1 MNERNVIE
9 SNNQS
14 TARVAAI
21 PTTMGPMTMDAWM
34 MPPTPPMVTVSVTVD
49 GDVDGTTTT
58 TTTTRG
64 DDKAAASTSYY
75 SSLSGREVAASSKDE
90 LDFDLLFMDDE
101 KRTEEDPSSM
111 ASSSAADVGFDVGAV
126 VIRCA
131 RLMCAPR
138 SEEEYQ
144 TLRALKRAS
153 RAMGLESFKDDSRA
167 AEVREGGLETLALR
181 LKMEDPVR
189 FRGLDVAASD
199 SSADVADACKR
210 LAHSYLWLPP
220 FATNHRGE
228 VYASMD
234 ERVIIEPNLRSH
246 FVVGRASSAYK
257 RLVDALPECFVGSY
271 AQLTEVVHFVSTHMM
286 ASFRESGLDIPPWR
300 RPGALTSKWT
310 LAASSAQQSL
320 SASSSPGSPM
330 GPFDSTSF
338 GATTKTTSVEK
349 RRSAAK
355 FAARSDAVRKLRI

>member
-1 MNERNVIE
+1 MTRAMTTTTMKDEDT
-9 SNNQS
+9 SWM
-14 TARVAAI
+14 I
-21 PTTMGPMTMDAWM
+21 PTT
-34 MPPTPPMVTVSVTVD
+34 PTPVSMMMD
-49 GDVDGTTTT
+49 DGTS
-58 TTTTRG
+58 TRG
-64 DDKAAASTSYY
+64 AEDEDASTSY
-75 SSLSGREVAASSKDE
+75 SSRRASKVE
-90 LDFDLLFMDDE
+90 LDFDLLFTDDE
-101 KRTEEDPSSM
+101 KSAAEEEEDG
-111 ASSSAADVGFDVGAV
+111 SSSLAENVGFDVGAV

-138 SEEEYQ
+138 SEEEHQ

-153 RAMGLESFKDDSRA
+153 RAMGRESFKDDSRA

-189 FRGLDVAASD
+189 FRGLDVAESD

-220 FATNHRGE
+220 FATERGDCE

-246 FVVGRASSAYK
+246 FVVGRASSTYK

-300 RPGALTSKWT
+300 RPEALTSKWT
-310 LAASSAQQSL
+310 LASQQSSL

-338 GATTKTTSVEK
+338 GAQTTTSVAK

-355 FAARSDAVRKLRI
+355 FASRPEAFRKLRI

>member
-14 TARVAAI
+14 MARVAAI
-21 PTTMGPMTMDAWM
+21 PTTTGPMTMDAWM
-34 MPPTPPMVTVSVTVD
+34 MPPTPPMGTVTVD
-49 GDVDGTTTT
+49 GDVDGT

>member
-1 MNERNVIE
+1 MP
-9 SNNQS
+9 
-14 TARVAAI
+14 TI
-21 PTTMGPMTMDAWM
+21 PTTTMI
-34 MPPTPPMVTVSVTVD
+34 SVTVPVT
-49 GDVDGTTTT
+49 GGARDVDDLM
-58 TTTTRG
+58 TTTRG
-64 DDKAAASTSYY
+64 DDERARASTSYY
-75 SSLSGREVAASSKDE
+75 SSDGGGRDDVAAWSKDE

-101 KRTEEDPSSM
+101 KRTEEDEDDVL
-111 ASSSAADVGFDVGAV
+111 ASSLVADVGFDVGAV

-138 SEEEYQ
+138 SEEEYH

-153 RAMGLESFKDDSRA
+153 RAMGRESFKDDSRA

-189 FRGLDVAASD
+189 FRGLNVAASD
-199 SSADVADACKR
+199 SSADAADACTR

-220 FATNHRGE
+220 FATPSHGE

-271 AQLTEVVHFVSTHMM
+271 AQLTEVVRFVSTHMM

-300 RPGALTSKWT
+300 QPGALTSKWT
-310 LAASSAQQSL
+310 LASSLAQQSL

-338 GATTKTTSVEK
+338 GTTTTTTTTSVEK
-349 RRSAAK
+349 RRSATK
-355 FAARSDAVRKLRI
+355 FATRSDAVRTLRI

>member
-1 MNERNVIE
+1 M
-9 SNNQS
+9 
-14 TARVAAI
+14 AAMG
-21 PTTMGPMTMDAWM
+21 PTGPMTMDAWM
-34 MPPTPPMVTVSVTVD
+34 MPPTPPMGTVTVD
-49 GDVDGTTTT
+49 GDVDGTRTM
-58 TTTTRG
+58 TTTRG
-64 DDKAAASTSYY
+64 DEKAATASTSYY
-75 SSLSGREVAASSKDE
+75 SSLSGRAAAASSKDE

-101 KRTEEDPSSM
+101 KRTEDDDPSSM
-111 ASSSAADVGFDVGAV
+111 MSSSAAGVGFDVGAV

-153 RAMGLESFKDDSRA
+153 RAMGRESFKDDSRA

-199 SSADVADACKR
+199 SNADVADACKR

-246 FVVGRASSAYK
+246 FVVGRASAAYK

-310 LAASSAQQSL
+310 LAAASAQQSL

-338 GATTKTTSVEK
+338 GATTKTTSLEK

>member
-1 MNERNVIE
+1 
-9 SNNQS
+9 
-14 TARVAAI
+14 
-21 PTTMGPMTMDAWM
+21 MGPTMDARM
-34 MPPTPPMVTVSVTVD
+34 MMPMVTPMTVD
-49 GDVDGTTTT
+49 GDADGRMMK
-58 TTTTRG
+58 TRG
-64 DDKAAASTSYY
+64 DDEASTTGASRYY
-75 SSLSGREVAASSKDE
+75 SSSGRAVAASSKDE

-101 KRTEEDPSSM
+101 KRTGDDEENDPSSS
-111 ASSSAADVGFDVGAV
+111 ASDVGFDVGAV

-131 RLMCAPR
+131 RRMCAPR

-220 FATNHRGE
+220 FSTNHGE

-286 ASFRESGLDIPPWR
+286 ASFRESGMDIPPWR
-300 RPGALTSKWT
+300 RPEALTSKWT
-310 LAASSAQQSL
+310 LASSAAQQSL

-330 GPFDSTSF
+330 GPFDSTNF
-338 GATTKTTSVEK
+338 RATTSVEK

-355 FAARSDAVRKLRI
+355 FAARSEAVRKLRV

>member
-1 MNERNVIE
+1 MTLMT
-9 SNNQS
+9 
-14 TARVAAI
+14 TAIV
-21 PTTMGPMTMDAWM
+21 DAWM
-34 MPPTPPMVTVSVTVD
+34 IPSVASGT
-49 GDVDGTTTT
+49 GERDVDGTMR

-64 DDKAAASTSYY
+64 GGDEAATASTTSHY
-75 SSLSGREVAASSKDE
+75 SSGRGRAAVEASSKDE

-101 KRTEEDPSSM
+101 KRTEGDEDELF
-111 ASSSAADVGFDVGAV
+111 ASSSSAAAADVGFDVGAV

-153 RAMGLESFKDDSRA
+153 RAMGRESFKDDSRA
-167 AEVREGGLETLALR
+167 AEVRENGLETLALR

-310 LAASSAQQSL
+310 LASAAQQSL

-338 GATTKTTSVEK
+338 GTNKTTSVEK

-355 FAARSDAVRKLRI
+355 FAARSDTVRKLRI

>member
-1 MNERNVIE
+1 
-9 SNNQS
+9 
-14 TARVAAI
+14 
-21 PTTMGPMTMDAWM
+21 
-34 MPPTPPMVTVSVTVD
+34 
-49 GDVDGTTTT
+49 
-58 TTTTRG
+58 
-64 DDKAAASTSYY
+64 
-75 SSLSGREVAASSKDE
+75 
-90 LDFDLLFMDDE
+90 
-101 KRTEEDPSSM
+101 M

-330 GPFDSTSF
+330 GPFDSTNFS
-338 GATTKTTSVEK
+338 ATTTSVEK